1 MTLWVINWKV
11 WMKAMREVTLLWS
24 QYYPLLFFPLLFDYV
39 HIFSFLWNK
48 LCPCADT
55 FFGKVSSIWIGGYLS
70 FILLI
75 SQTKKKVLRCI
86 LYVGI
91 RYIIPDFAIYQT
103 NRWTRIRRIERLLII
118 FIERISSGRPAMPVS
133 ESCNSATGM
142 GNSGTSAPMF
152 WVFHISW
159 LRSRRL
165 SIFNHCLLASLLSL
179 CFGYFIDGV
188 IPLPKL

>member
-1 MTLWVINWKV
+1 
-11 WMKAMREVTLLWS
+11 MKAMREVTLLWS
-24 QYYPLLFFPLLFDYV
+24 QYYPLLFFPLLFDYL
-39 HIFSFLWNK
+39 HFFSLLWNK

-75 SQTKKKVLRCI
+75 SQMKKMCYVAFYI
-86 LYVGI
+86 LG
-91 RYIIPDFAIYQT
+91 
-103 NRWTRIRRIERLLII
+103 
-118 FIERISSGRPAMPVS
+118 
-133 ESCNSATGM
+133 
-142 GNSGTSAPMF
+142 SGTLSRILQFTKQTVGHELDGSNDCWLYLLRELVAGDLLCLLVLQF
-152 WVFHISW
+152 GDWNGQQRHLGTHVLGVSYSW

-165 SIFNHCLLASLLSL
+165 SIFNHCLLGSLLSL